1 MKQDEKIAELDWNM
15 RDLIDQQD
23 EGLVQ
28 TVDHDMIECSVRSI
42 LEEENWQLSGKI
54 ADQDEKIAEL
64 EWNVRMLSQEIE
76 DLEFVRDTT

>member
-1 MKQDEKIAELDWNM
+1 
-15 RDLIDQQD
+15 
-23 EGLVQ
+23 
-28 TVDHDMIECSVRSI
+28 MIECSVRSI